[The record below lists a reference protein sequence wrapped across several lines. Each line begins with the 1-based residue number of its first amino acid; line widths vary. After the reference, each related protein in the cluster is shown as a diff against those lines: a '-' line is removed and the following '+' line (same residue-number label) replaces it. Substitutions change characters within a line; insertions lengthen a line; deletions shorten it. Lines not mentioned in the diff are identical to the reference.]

1 MAILALLAAITM
13 PAGNRMLASMRLESD
28 ARQMAALLRLA
39 RSEAI
44 TTGQPSTVVFYT
56 GSAKY
61 KLLGSNYHYLNT
73 GIRFIGSTSF
83 TSKLNGLPICG
94 FSPLGAPTSGGT
106 VTLTNGFERCY
117 VIVNPVVGRIRVSS
131 SHPGTE

>member
-1 MAILALLAAITM
+1 MAILVLLAAITM
-13 PAGNRMLASMRLESD
+13 PAGSSMLASMRLESD

-56 GSAKY
+56 SSAKY
-61 KLLGSNYHYLNT
+61 KLLGANYHYLNT
-73 GIRFIGSTSF
+73 GIRFVGSTSF

-106 VTLTNGFERCY
+106 VTLSNGFERCY

-131 SHPGTE
+131 SPPGIE